1 MKCER
6 CDNEASIEIK
16 VVYKKGIKEYRL
28 CSECY
33 KKMMNSIKKG
43 NKIENDVDIYKF
55 LTDNLIEFYD
65 ENEHTSE
72 IEMEVYNK
80 EIFLS
85 CLKCNT
91 SVKDIIETGK
101 AGCENCYRQFK
112 NEIVNHLKKVQE
124 VSEHKGKVPERFKI
138 INSLKNEIK
147 EKKDE
152 LKLLIL
158 KEEYEK
164 AADFHDK
171 IKDIELKIKELKG
184 E

>member
-72 IEMEVYNK
+72 VEMEVYNK

-91 SVKDIIETGK
+91 S
-101 AGCENCYRQFK
+101 
-112 NEIVNHLKKVQE
+112 
-124 VSEHKGKVPERFKI
+124 
-138 INSLKNEIK
+138 
-147 EKKDE
+147 
-152 LKLLIL
+152 
-158 KEEYEK
+158 
-164 AADFHDK
+164 
-171 IKDIELKIKELKG
+171 IKDIGGVGHVLRGQELRFFDVDDLPRSGGGDEKVGAELRAVW
-184 E
+184 